1 MCAGTKK
8 ICLLTFSLATKLLP
22 IVPQPSSSS
31 SSCSVSFKNPNSH
44 RRKHAGEKKNETN
57 ANLPCNNSLPPIY
70 PFPSLSTSIPAP
82 PIRMGWYSP
91 TWHDFDAGCSSNLPP
106 IIGVPFQKL
115 TLVESLACPV
125 LRQSRPRLLRCRHH
139 HRLRSSSSPQSI
151 WSVML
156 FPGIHG
162 RRADR
167 YATSKMSSSPCQSPI
182 RSLSLSLSSS
192 SSQQQRRRLGRPGFY
207 SKGLRER

>member
-1 MCAGTKK
+1 M
-8 ICLLTFSLATKLLP
+8 
-22 IVPQPSSSS
+22 
-31 SSCSVSFKNPNSH
+31 
-44 RRKHAGEKKNETN
+44 
-57 ANLPCNNSLPPIY
+57 PPI
-70 PFPSLSTSIPAP
+70 TGA
-82 PIRMGWYSP
+82 
-91 TWHDFDAGCSSNLPP
+91 
-106 IIGVPFQKL
+106 PFQKL

-125 LRQSRPRLLRCRHH
+125 LRQSRPRLLLRHH

-182 RSLSLSLSSS
+182 RSLSLSLVIIVTTTTETFGEAWILFERAARAIRNGGGKIAIKSLLFFLRNVSFQRSSNVLLT
-192 SSQQQRRRLGRPGFY
+192 RGVLF
-207 SKGLRER
+207 